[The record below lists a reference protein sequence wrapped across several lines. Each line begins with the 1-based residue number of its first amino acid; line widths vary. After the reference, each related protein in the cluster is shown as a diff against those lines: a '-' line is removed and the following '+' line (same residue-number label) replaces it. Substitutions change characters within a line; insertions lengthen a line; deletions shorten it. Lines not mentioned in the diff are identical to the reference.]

1 MSRYRVALLEPFS
14 ADAAALRAVLAT
26 DSRLEVIG
34 VSSDLAELEAAVGRA
49 RPDLALVALSV
60 LRRGSRR
67 FSLSRLVLELRIKV
81 ALLTD
86 PVEHNT
92 STAQDT
98 ATRAMAEEGALELM
112 MRPPPG
118 SGGADAALR
127 TTFLNMVVDLAATAP
142 PVPAVP
148 AVPAPGWRPAGEA
161 SPSVMIK
168 AIAIVASAGGPNA
181 LTRLLRTELN
191 VPVLVAQHIPAGFV
205 ESFARTLRSST
216 GRRVVIS
223 SQGQPA
229 EPGTVYLAPDGND
242 LGLNAALQLQ
252 VGVRNNRRLHPNGD
266 VLLGD
271 LALLGRSA
279 VGVVLT
285 GMGEDGLAGA
295 RALKAAGGRVLVQ
308 DRESCLVYG
317 MPQAVTSAGLADE
330 CLAPEALGTRLRR
343 WILAGSNQS

>member
-1 MSRYRVALLEPFS
+1 MRRYRIALLEPFP
-14 ADAAALRAVLAT
+14 ADAAALRAVLAM
-26 DSRLEVIG
+26 DPRLEVIG
-34 VSSDLAELEAAVGRA
+34 VSAALAELEASVQNA

-67 FSLSRLVLELRIKV
+67 FSLMRLVMELRIKV

-92 STAQDT
+92 TTAQDT
-98 ATRAMAEEGALELM
+98 ATRALLEEGALELM

-118 SGGADAALR
+118 LGSADAALR
-127 TTFLNMVVDLAATAP
+127 GAFLNLVVDLAATAP
-142 PVPAVP
+142 AV
-148 AVPAPGWRPAGEA
+148 VSAPGGRPAAEA
-161 SPSVMIK
+161 SPTEIK
-168 AIAIVASAGGPNA
+168 AIGIVASAGGPNA
-181 LTRLLRTELN
+181 LTRLLRSELT
-191 VPVLVAQHIPAGFV
+191 VPVLVAQHIPVGFV

-216 GRRVVIS
+216 GRTVVIA

-229 EPGTVYLAPDGND
+229 EPSTVYLAPEGND
-242 LGLNAALQLQ
+242 LGINAALQVQ
-252 VGVRNNRRLHPNGD
+252 VGARNDRRVHPSGD

-271 LALLGRSA
+271 LAVLGRSA

-295 RALKAAGGRVLVQ
+295 RALKAAGARILVQ

-317 MPQAVTSAGLADE
+317 MPQAVMSAGLADE
-330 CLAPEALGTRLRR
+330 SLAPEDLGRRLRS
-343 WILAGSNQS
+343 LVLNGMK

>member
-1 MSRYRVALLEPFS
+1 MSRYRIALLEPFP
-14 ADAAALRAVLAT
+14 ADGAALRAVLAT

-34 VSSDLAELEAAVGRA
+34 VSADLAELETAVGRN

-67 FSLSRLVLELRIKV
+67 LSLARLVLELRIKV

-98 ATRAMAEEGALELM
+98 ATRAMVEEGALELI

-118 SGGADAALR
+118 PADAALR
-127 TTFLNMVVDLAATAP
+127 NTFLNLVVELAATT
-142 PVPAVP
+142 PAVP
-148 AVPAPGWRPAGEA
+148 VVSASGLRAAGEA
-161 SPSVMIK
+161 RPSGVK
-168 AIAIVASAGGPNA
+168 AIGIVASAGGPNA
-181 LTRLLRTELN
+181 LTRLLRSELT
-191 VPVLVAQHIPAGFV
+191 VPVLLAQHIPPGFV
-205 ESFARTLRSST
+205 ESFARTLRTST
-216 GRRVVIS
+216 GRTVVIA

-229 EPGTVYLAPDGND
+229 EPSTVYLAPDSND
-242 LGLNAALQLQ
+242 LGLNAALQVQ
-252 VGVRNNRRLHPNGD
+252 VGVRNNRRAHPSGD

-271 LALLGRSA
+271 LAVLGRSA

-317 MPQAVTSAGLADE
+317 MPQAVMSAGLADE
-330 CLAPEALGTRLRR
+330 CLGPEALGVRLRS